1 LNDIVAVLTQNIFPI
16 FLVAS
21 FGYVLQRRYGLESK
35 TLNSVVFNILSP
47 CLVFASLVNSQLPVG
62 ELGEVALFTV
72 LTITAM
78 GLLAGGVGRLLRL
91 ERADLVA
98 FVLVVMFVNGGN
110 YGLTLNQLRYGEDGL
125 SRAVI
130 YYVVSTILV
139 YSVGVTI
146 ASMGHLTWR
155 QTGAR
160 VLRIPALYATL
171 LALVVYALHLP
182 VPQPIIAGIS
192 LAGSAAVPVMLII
205 LGMQIA
211 NLQPGQSRRM
221 TWPAVGL
228 RLLIGPMVAVGIAA
242 LLGLQGITR
251 NASIIEASMP
261 TAVINIVLATEFGL
275 PAGPVA
281 TIVVLSTLLSPLT
294 LTAVINLL
302 GA

>member
-35 TLNSVVFNILSP
+35 TLNSVVFNVLSP

-72 LTITAM
+72 LTVTAM
-78 GLLAGGVGRLLRL
+78 GLLAAGVGWLLRL

-98 FVLVVMFVNGGN
+98 FLLVVMFVNGGN

-139 YSVGVTI
+139 YSVGVAI

-171 LALVVYALHLP
+171 VALVVYALRLP
-182 VPQPIIAGIS
+182 VPQPIMAGIS
-192 LAGSAAVPVMLII
+192 LAGSAAVPVMLLI

-211 NLQPGQSRRM
+211 NMQPGQARRM

-228 RLLIGPMVAVGIAA
+228 RLLIGPIVAVGIAT

-251 NASIIEASMP
+251 NASVIEASMP